1 MPLEGLTHI
10 LCSIRMRSLCRVC
23 VRLSIRHKE
32 IRSEKLVKK
41 AKKVVLQITGSAG
54 FNPDAEIDLGP
65 LEFQKKSVNTK
76 KSTLKIKA
84 IVPAGRE
91 PGSIQI
97 SVGDYI
103 GWIQVR

>member
-1 MPLEGLTHI
+1 VLDI
-10 LCSIRMRSLCRVC
+10 S
-23 VRLSIRHKE
+23 HKE

-41 AKKVVLQITGSAG
+41 AKKVVLKITGSAG

-65 LEFQKKSVNTK
+65 LTFLEKSVNTK

-91 PGSIQI
+91 PGPIRI
-97 SVGDYI
+97 SVGGFV
-103 GWIQVR
+103 GWVQVS